1 MEGVL
6 SFPESDVE
14 IHRTGS
20 LYAISYLGLSMV
32 LIDTGLSSFNP
43 DEAERIIKD
52 ESWNSLLSPKSIA
65 DTLTIQDTEREDRI
79 LLSVTPATLIPSSC
93 HNVRMLESTDDY
105 LSLIRLYR
113 IIDSMADPYPEDD
126 NDAARKFAERQF
138 PFMAAGAF
146 DNSHLVSAAI
156 ISAGTERNAMIAAVA
171 TDKECRNRGYA
182 SSVLS
187 YLARTAFR
195 RGIERLSL
203 WPEQKAEGMYRKLGF
218 SAFGWYTLFRRN
230 EHELCENQDT

>member
-32 LIDTGLSSFNP
+32 LIDKGTRSFNP
-43 DEAERIIKD
+43 DEAERMIED
-52 ESWNSLLSPKSIA
+52 SRWNSLLSPKSIA
-65 DTLTIQDTEREDRI
+65 DTLTIQGTKKEDRI
-79 LLSVTPATLIPSSC
+79 LLSVTPATLIPSNC
-93 HNVRMLESTDDY
+93 HNARMLERADDY

-113 IIDSMADPYPEDD
+113 TIDSMADPYPEDD
-126 NDAARKFAERQF
+126 NDAAEKFAERKF
-138 PFMAAGAF
+138 PFMAAGVF
-146 DNSHLVSAAI
+146 ENSRLVSAAI
-156 ISAGTERNAMIAAVA
+156 ISAGTERNAMIAGVA

-187 YLARTAFR
+187 YLSKAAFS

-218 SAFGWYTLFRRN
+218 SEFGWYTLFRRN
-230 EHELCENQDT
+230 EHEICENQDT